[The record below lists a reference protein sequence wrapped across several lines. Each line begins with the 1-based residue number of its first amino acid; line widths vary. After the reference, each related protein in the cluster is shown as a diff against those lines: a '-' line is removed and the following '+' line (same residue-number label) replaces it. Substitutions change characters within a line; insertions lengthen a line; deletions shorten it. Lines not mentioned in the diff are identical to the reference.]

1 MTLTLF
7 RFDLVDNL
15 FRFRR
20 LHLNGYFPTVVTL
33 AVVVRPFTLVTYYA
47 WQCSFGGVLLF
58 MKYLFFAFL
67 ANR

>member
-20 LHLNGYFPTVVTL
+20 LHLNGYFPMDVTF
-33 AVVVRPFTLVTYYA
+33 AAVVRPFTQVTYYA
-47 WQCSFGGVLLF
+47 
-58 MKYLFFAFL
+58 
-67 ANR
+67 